1 MKSNCF
7 LRLIIFF
14 VLLTLALP
22 AAAEPLSEAEAR
34 AFGETKGR
42 ELLNTFAEKDPAV
55 KYKKLDELFLNYV
68 DLDYISRFVVGK
80 YCGR

>member
-1 MKSNCF
+1 MIANIGHFFMKSNCF

-42 ELLNTFAEKDPAV
+42 ELLN
-55 KYKKLDELFLNYV
+55 N
-68 DLDYISRFVVGK
+68 
-80 YCGR
+80 